1 MLRLGITCHPAIYE
15 MSSLFRTSNITKIL
29 KFVGQHVVR
38 GLDWGVIQVNWSYC
52 YELLKFVCMHK
63 TEFRLMT
70 GNFLYI

>member
-1 MLRLGITCHPAIYE
+1 M
-15 MSSLFRTSNITKIL
+15 TSNEANITKIL
-29 KFVGQHVVR
+29 KIVGQHVVR